1 MVVGGLARLVA
12 PFIDPGV
19 DLGLFRI
26 ASINASGQVWTG
38 VSRGGW
44 VLWRSSD
51 AAVQST

>member
-26 ASINASGQVWTG
+26 ASINASGQYG
-38 VSRGGW
+38 LNIPRGLG
-44 VLWRSSD
+44 
-51 AAVQST
+51 AVA